1 MRNKKL
7 NISLRVSALMLIA
20 SLTFACGLFSSK
32 NESASNDDKNKTE
45 QVKDS
50 KSNDNTPSDNSS
62 KENTG
67 KENSNSKNTAAGDS
81 SEGKNTRPGKP
92 EVKWDFK
99 SLGRGEYDTPITQ
112 VNLFVNGK
120 SHSIIKEYF
129 SFSETSK
136 ESYKD
141 FEIPVDAITSC
152 RGWWA
157 GAGMDIWVI
166 QQAYELEVYTREIG
180 ETIGEEGEPG
190 DFIGKPVKVK
200 TIKLD
205 E

>member
-7 NISLRVSALMLIA
+7 TIILRVSALMLIA

-50 KSNDNTPSDNSS
+50 KSNDNSS
-62 KENTG
+62 KENST
-67 KENSNSKNTAAGDS
+67 NKNTAAGDS
-81 SEGKNTRPGKP
+81 TEGKNIRPGKP

-120 SHSIIKEYF
+120 SHSVIKEYF

>member
-32 NESASNDDKNKTE
+32 NGSASNDDKNKSE

-50 KSNDNTPSDNSS
+50 KSSDNSS
-62 KENTG
+62 KEISN
-67 KENSNSKNTAAGDS
+67 KDNSTAKNTAAGDS

-99 SLGRGEYDTPITQ
+99 SLGTGQYDTPITQ

>member
-1 MRNKKL
+1 M
-7 NISLRVSALMLIA
+7 NIVLRVSVLMLAA

-32 NESASNDDKNKTE
+32 NESASSDEKNKTE
-45 QVKDS
+45 QVKNS
-50 KSNDNTPSDNSS
+50 KSNDNSS

-81 SEGKNTRPGKP
+81 TEGKNTRPGKP

-99 SLGRGEYDTPITQ
+99 SLGTGQYDTPISQ
-112 VNLFVNGK
+112 VYLIVNGK

-129 SFSETSK
+129 AFSETSK

-141 FEIPVDAITSC
+141 FEVPTDAIIAC

-157 GAGMDIWVI
+157 GAGLDIWVI

-180 ETIGEEGEPG
+180 ETIGEDGEPG
-190 DFIGKPVKVK
+190 DYIGKPAKVK
-200 TIKLD
+200 TISLD

>member
-32 NESASNDDKNKTE
+32 NESASNDDKNKSE

-50 KSNDNTPSDNSS
+50 KSSDNSS
-62 KENTG
+62 KEISNKDNSTG
-67 KENSNSKNTAAGDS
+67 KNTAAGDS

-99 SLGRGEYDTPITQ
+99 SLGTGQYDTPITQ
-112 VNLFVNGK
+112 VYLFVNGK
-120 SHSIIKEYF
+120 SHSVIKEYF

>member
-1 MRNKKL
+1 
-7 NISLRVSALMLIA
+7 MLIA

-45 QVKDS
+45 QVKDG
-50 KSNDNTPSDNSS
+50 KSNDNSS

-92 EVKWDFK
+92 VVKWDFK
-99 SLGRGEYDTPITQ
+99 SLGTGQYDTPITQ

-129 SFSETSK
+129 GFSETSK

-141 FEIPVDAITSC
+141 FEVPTDAVIAC
-152 RGWWA
+152 RGWW
-157 GAGMDIWVI
+157 AGMDIWVI

>member
-7 NISLRVSALMLIA
+7 NILLRVSALMLIA

-32 NESASNDDKNKTE
+32 NESASNDDKNKSE

-50 KSNDNTPSDNSS
+50 KSSDNSS
-62 KENTG
+62 KEISNKDNSTG
-67 KENSNSKNTAAGDS
+67 KNTAAGDS

-99 SLGRGEYDTPITQ
+99 SLGTGQYDTPITQ
-112 VNLFVNGK
+112 VYLFVNGK
-120 SHSIIKEYF
+120 SHSVIKEYF